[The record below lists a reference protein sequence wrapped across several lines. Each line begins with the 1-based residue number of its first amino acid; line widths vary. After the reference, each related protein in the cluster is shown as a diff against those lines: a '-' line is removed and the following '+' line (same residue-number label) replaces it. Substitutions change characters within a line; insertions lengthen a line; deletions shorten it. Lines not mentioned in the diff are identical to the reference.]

1 MVRFQKL
8 GNRQGSVNFGGKD
21 VARAVDRLR
30 NIRTVGMSLTPTR
43 PVSTAPALD
52 GPFCSVCCEC
62 RKAELSLLL
71 SEVRTETLSLVAGHG
86 QMPSYR
92 YCLWFRRPH
101 WASPSILGTYPLPR
115 GQGRPQGERSPCGW
129 LLSGQMSTRAVL
141 TRLGVSAS
149 KTLVL
154 GQA

>member
-1 MVRFQKL
+1 ML
-8 GNRQGSVNFGGKD
+8 GNRQGSVNFGGKE
-21 VARAVDRLR
+21 VDR
-30 NIRTVGMSLTPTR
+30 RTCVRTMGMSLTPTR
-43 PVSTAPALD
+43 PVSTASALD

-71 SEVRTETLSLVAGHG
+71 SEVRTETLSLVARHG
-86 QMPSYR
+86 QMLSYKH
-92 YCLWFRRPH
+92 CLWFRFPH
-101 WASPSILGTYPLPR
+101 WASPSILGTYRLPG
-115 GQGRPQGERSPCGW
+115 GQGRPQGERFPGRG
-129 LLSGQMSTRAVL
+129 LLSGQMSTRAVLL